1 MVNPV
6 AQALQPLQPFLWGRG
21 GAKLTPEQIA
31 REREIAEALGT
42 VDMSPVDHWLQGA
55 ARMANAAVGR
65 LRESRADRAEQENA
79 SLNADIVQSLLGS
92 IGGSTVLTPSGTSPV
107 PATSP
112 TASSEPMD
120 YASARVASAHGD
132 PVAWRNAIASIE
144 SAGSGDYQAVGPK
157 HPRLGRAL
165 GRYQVMEA
173 NVGPWTEKYLG
184 RRLTPEEFL
193 ASPEAQD
200 AVFDGVFGSYVQQF
214 GDPALAA
221 QAWFA
226 GPGGVGTNRQDSLG
240 TSVPEYAQ
248 KFTTAL
254 GRTPAQDAIQA
265 QLESLP
271 VGGSMTM
278 PTPEQTAT
286 GSTQPSPVAMA
297 LAPQAAPPA
306 PVQVAQAGGGINPAI
321 IEALSSPYVNDQTRQ
336 IAALLLQQQ
345 IQEQQSAQAQQ
356 MRMLAA
362 QQAGIDPR
370 FAGDDEIWKAA
381 VGQQFR
387 APTTDIQ
394 EYEYA
399 RQQGFPGSFTE
410 FQEAKRRA
418 GATSITNVLGG
429 EELTPGQKKID
440 EAFADEY
447 IRWVGGGFADSAKQ
461 LEQLNES
468 LAILESGAPIT
479 GPGIGSVPEFA
490 QPFINPDG
498 VIARE
503 QVEEVVQRNLREI
516 LGAQFTE
523 REGERLISR
532 AFNPR
537 LSPQE
542 NAKRVRRLIAQIGEM
557 AAAKQAMVDYF
568 NEHGTLRG
576 YQGRRPSLSQLE
588 QIDFG
593 DTPQPSSQ
601 KPISEMTDEEL
612 EAIINGNR

>member
-6 AQALQPLQPFLWGRG
+6 AQALQPLQPFIWGRG

-55 ARMANAAVGR
+55 ARLANAAVGR
-65 LRESRADRAEQENA
+65 IKEGRANRAEQQNA
-79 SLNADIVQSLLGS
+79 SFNQDIVSRLLS
-92 IGGSTVLTPSGTSPV
+92 GSTAAPTPAISGDT
-107 PATSP
+107 PAVA
-112 TASSEPMD
+112 TAPSASVEPMD

-144 SAGSGDYQAVGPK
+144 SAGSGDYQAVGPR

-265 QLESLP
+265 QLEGLP

-278 PTPEQTAT
+278 PTPDQMAT
-286 GSTQPSPVAMA
+286 GSVQTA
-297 LAPQAAPPA
+297 LMPQQTPAPQT
-306 PVQVAQAGGGINPAI
+306 GGINPAI

-440 EAFADEY
+440 ESFADEY
-447 IRWVGGGFADSAKQ
+447 IRWVGGGFADSTKQ
-461 LEQLNES
+461 LEQLNDS
-468 LAILESGAPIT
+468 LAMLESGAPIT
-479 GPGIGSVPEFA
+479 GPGVGSIPEFA

-601 KPISEMTDEEL
+601 KPLSEMTDEEL
-612 EAIINGNR
+612 EAIINGDR